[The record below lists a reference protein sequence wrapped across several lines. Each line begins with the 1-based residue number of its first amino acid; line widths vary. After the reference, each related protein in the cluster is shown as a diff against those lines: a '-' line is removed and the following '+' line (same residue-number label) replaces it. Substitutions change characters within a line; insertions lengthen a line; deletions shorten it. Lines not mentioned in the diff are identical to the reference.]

1 MRLWGCLEVSMCSP
15 LETGGQWLAMVVR
28 MPVERGLNTNPIR
41 WFTICQKKTKKSFK
55 WLSIYLKCSWYV
67 HILYLFMI
75 WDPQVFSFSISLEW
89 MVAIIEIWHPINS
102 MFVCFKLRVAKT
114 SGPQT
119 ISTNRSKTGE
129 IPGSLWQ
136 LNMVLSKQIHHNS
149 VEVVL
154 VSFVVGMA
162 LISCWQMLL

>member
-1 MRLWGCLEVSMCSP
+1 
-15 LETGGQWLAMVVR
+15 
-28 MPVERGLNTNPIR
+28 
-41 WFTICQKKTKKSFK
+41 
-55 WLSIYLKCSWYV
+55 
-67 HILYLFMI
+67 
-75 WDPQVFSFSISLEW
+75 
-89 MVAIIEIWHPINS
+89 
-102 MFVCFKLRVAKT
+102 MFVCFRLRVAKT

-119 ISTNRSKTGE
+119 ISTNRSKNDE